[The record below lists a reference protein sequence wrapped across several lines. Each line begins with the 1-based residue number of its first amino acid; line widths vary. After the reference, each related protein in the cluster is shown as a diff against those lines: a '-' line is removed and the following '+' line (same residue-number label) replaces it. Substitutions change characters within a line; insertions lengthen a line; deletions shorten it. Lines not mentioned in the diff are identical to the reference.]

1 MGVGDRAGARG
12 VGAALLMALCV
23 GCGTSSAP
31 LSSTSSSG
39 TTSTTTASSGT
50 GTSGTSSSGSSTT
63 GSSTGGTTAST
74 TGSATGGF
82 TALHCPDGGFA
93 GLSLTHGEQDDLAES
108 CIVVGDL
115 AIGGSSALN
124 VGPNIVLTVV
134 GNVYLSGTAIFTID
148 GGVLGLANQEAF
160 ERNIIAVDDATFAIT
175 AGIIVTNPLG
185 TDNLT
190 SVYSAAGHAQML
202 LDNAFLS
209 FEHNW
214 LLADLFEDASLTSS
228 NSNVPNEIYLGD
240 RSTVA
245 ISGPASRHGLWLRL
259 TSGTSGTLDLPNA
272 STDFTWSAGSAT
284 GLDVGWNL
292 TVNDAQPGLAIES
305 HAGSSWTVVGADAG
319 VKDATIGLFLDPP
332 VSPATPVTLSQLP
345 LGIAG
350 ADTPFAMSFPWSSTP
365 QLTLQNVNLGPLA
378 WQIYVGSL
386 LDGGPV
392 PVNVQISD
400 SAINEVGVTAGQ
412 VDLLGCNLQLAVLAA
427 LNSGAVIHAQGDDI
441 WSQSLLARNGGVIL
455 LDDSNIHGSLFE
467 ASTGGQIEAMN
478 NCVFWA
484 DGNTP
489 SCDLTATFTH
499 MALNNGRP
507 LCSPFSNPMQL
518 SRFHVVDPS
527 STIDVMGPANQACLA
542 VDAGSYTPAIQV
554 EQDQNPVVASGA
566 IGSVS
571 CTNTT
576 TSVTTT
582 ASFSD
587 YPFQLYRDS
596 VTVILADAG
605 YDCTVTAGT
614 MTKQFAITA
623 PSCVY

>member
-1 MGVGDRAGARG
+1 LG
-12 VGAALLMALCV
+12 LCV
-23 GCGTSSAP
+23 GCGTSSAL

-39 TTSTTTASSGT
+39 TTGTTTASSGT
-50 GTSGTSSSGSSTT
+50 GTSGTTGFSTGGASGSSTGTST
-63 GSSTGGTTAST
+63 GST
-74 TGSATGGF
+74 TGGF

-93 GLSLTHGEQDDLAES
+93 GLSLTHGEQDDLVES
-108 CIVVGDL
+108 CVVVGDL

-124 VGPNIVLTVV
+124 VGPNIVLTVE
-134 GNVYLSGTAIFTID
+134 GNVVLSGTAIFSID
-148 GGVLGLANQEAF
+148 GGVLGLANQEDF

-214 LLADLFEDASLTSS
+214 LLADLFENASLTSS

-240 RSTVA
+240 QSTVA

-259 TSGTSGTLDLPNA
+259 TSGTSGTLQLPNV
-272 STDFTWSAGSAT
+272 STAFTWSAGSAT

-292 TVNDAQPGLAIES
+292 TVNDAQPGIDIES

-332 VSPATPVTLSQLP
+332 VSPSAAVTLSELP
-345 LGIAG
+345 IGIAG
-350 ADTPFAMSFPWSSTP
+350 ADAPFAMSFPWSSTP

-400 SAINEVGVTAGQ
+400 SAVNEVGVTAGH
-412 VDLLGCNLQLAVLAA
+412 VDLLDCNLQLAVLAA

-441 WSQSLLARNGGVIL
+441 WCQSLLARNGGAIL
-455 LDDSNIHGSLFE
+455 VDGSNIHGSLFE
-467 ASTGGQIEAMN
+467 ASTGGQIEVMN

-489 SCDLTATFTH
+489 SCDLVASFVH
-499 MALNNGRP
+499 MVQNDGRP

-518 SRFHVVDPS
+518 STFHVVDQS
-527 STIDVMGPANQACLA
+527 SAIDIMGPANQACLA
-542 VDAGSYTPAIQV
+542 VDAGSYTPAIQI
-554 EQDQNPVVASGA
+554 EQDQNPVIASGA
-566 IGSVS
+566 TGTIS

-582 ASFSD
+582 SSFSG
-587 YPFQLYRDS
+587 YPFQLHRDS
-596 VTVILADAG
+596 ATGGLILADAG
-605 YDCTVTAGT
+605 YDCTVTAGA
-614 MTKQFAITA
+614 MTTQFAITA